1 MIKGLCTCEVPDKE
15 YSKEGCHACWICKHC
30 GNFGGCDN
38 AQAVDWG
45 ESVLKLRLGSKEEG
59 TMLEKAKR
67 KLSPYY
73 ERQAKAA
80 LAGHETRKQEL
91 LDQLAKAEDPDERR
105 QIGEELAALPT
116 FVTLM

>member
-1 MIKGLCTCEVPDKE
+1 MIDDLCSCEAPDKE
-15 YSKEGCHACWICKHC
+15 YSKGGCQACWICKKC
-30 GNFGGCDN
+30 GLFGGCDN
-38 AQAVDWG
+38 VQALD
-45 ESVLKLRLGSKEEG
+45 S
-59 TMLEKAKR
+59 LEDTKR

-80 LAGHETRKQEL
+80 LAAHEQRKQEL
-91 LDQLAKAEDPDERR
+91 LDQLAEADDPNERR